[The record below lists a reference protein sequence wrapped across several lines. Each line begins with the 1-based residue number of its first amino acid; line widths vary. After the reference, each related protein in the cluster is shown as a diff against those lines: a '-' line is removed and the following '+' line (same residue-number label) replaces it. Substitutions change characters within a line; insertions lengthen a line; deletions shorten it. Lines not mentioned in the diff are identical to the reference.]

1 MMDGHVAEC
10 RYLTFDGLM
19 KEDTHLLRVRV
30 VCEGLEYLDAVNLE
44 LLDLESE
51 FSFFSS
57 FNNGSVHILL
67 ERIDVLCY
75 PVGVLLD
82 VAVSLQ
88 PKVVRLAEDDQ
99 ILWGVADLIVR
110 LVLGLVLNFLSKREK
125 EGLLILFVSS
135 QGGPRGRGVPSE
147 DSSALTLD
155 HGYCGAFIVAE
166 LMESGSFVS
175 VSRASVEQCQFW
187 DLMHEI
193 HPLHQKFLF
202 W

>member
-1 MMDGHVAEC
+1 M
-10 RYLTFDGLM
+10 
-19 KEDTHLLRVRV
+19 RV
-30 VCEGLEYLDAVNLE
+30 VCEGLENLDAVNFE

-57 FNNGSVHILL
+57 FYDGPVHILL
-67 ERIDVLCY
+67 ECVDVLCY
-75 PVGVLLD
+75 SVRVLLD
-82 VAVSLQ
+82 IAVCLQ
-88 PKVVRLAEDDQ
+88 PKIVRLAKDDQ
-99 ILWGVADLIVR
+99 ILWGVADLVVR
-110 LVLGLVLNFLSKREK
+110 LVLRLVLNFLSEREK

-135 QGGPRGRGVPSE
+135 QRGPRSRGVPSE

-155 HGYCGAFIVAE
+155 HGYSGAFIVTE

-187 DLMHEI
+187 DLMHKI

-202 W
+202 WQLQVEGLNSVCLKFQRVVIDRR